1 MGNRQETLNV
11 RQHRE
16 DAASG
21 SPNGSSKPPLR
32 PDQRKFR
39 AILVLVFLVLLAGL
53 ALLPLGPPTSFLGL
67 QTCAFK
73 GATGLPCPLC
83 GGTRAAQAVLR
94 GDLVRASYLNPA
106 ALPVVVALV
115 AAAIMLAIEAM
126 RGRAVVT
133 WGAVLRRLQPLLP
146 VLALLFCLYWIVHLV
161 SAVRASKA
169 ELVDLR
175 NPVARSICQRFSD
188 PKR

>member
-1 MGNRQETLNV
+1 MGNRQDTLNV
-11 RQHRE
+11 LERRGN
-16 DAASG
+16 AAAG

-39 AILVLVFLVLLAGL
+39 AILVLVFVVLLAGL
-53 ALLPLGPPTSFLGL
+53 AFLPLGPPTAFLGL

-83 GGTRAAQAVLR
+83 GGTRAAQAVIR

-106 ALPVVVALV
+106 ALPAVVALV

-126 RGRAVVT
+126 GARAVVT
-133 WGAVLRRLQPLLP
+133 WSVVLRRLQPLLP
-146 VLALLFCLYWIVHLV
+146 MLALLFCLYWIVHLV

-175 NPVARSICQRFSD
+175 NPIARSICQRFSD
-188 PKR
+188 PKK